1 MSLNW
6 SKIYNNP
13 SFFRNTESK
22 KILKKYLTQKI
33 SKDQLSFKLFS
44 IMNPVANKSSL
55 RNSYKNYLK
64 FIEKKIFTKQSISLM
79 DYASGNGFT
88 LLYFQ
93 KKYKLKNIFSK
104 DVNKHFINLQKN
116 FLKNC
121 KFEILNPKYFKIRE
135 KTNSI
140 DWIICNALFH
150 CLPNKKY
157 AKNLLLEMI
166 RVCKKGVFISD
177 IFNIK
182 YKSNFIK
189 NQMQRQ
195 KLTQVE
201 YIKKYKTTPHLY
213 FAKKDFS
220 FLKKNKVNFKFFKMP
235 KNFYDSQFGRF
246 SILIKK
252 NEK

>member
-1 MSLNW
+1 MSLYW
-6 SKIYNNP
+6 AKIYNKAN
-13 SFFRNTESK
+13 FFRNTESK
-22 KILKKYLTQKI
+22 KILKKYLIKKI
-33 SKDQLSFKLFS
+33 SEEQLSFKLFS
-44 IMNPVANKSSL
+44 IMNPIPNKSSL
-55 RNSYKNYLK
+55 KKSYQNYLK
-64 FIEKKIFTKQSISLM
+64 FIERKIFTKQSISLM

-104 DVNKHFINLQKN
+104 DVNRHFINLQKK
-116 FLKNC
+116 FLNNC
-121 KFEILNPKYFKIRE
+121 EFEILNPQKYKIKE

-157 AKNLLLEMI
+157 AKNLLLEMV
-166 RVCKKGVFISD
+166 RVCKKGVFVSD

-182 YKSNFIK
+182 CKSNFIK

-195 KLTQVE
+195 NLTKEE
-201 YIKKYKTTPHLY
+201 YIKKYKMTPHLY
-213 FAKKDFS
+213 FAKKDFN
-220 FLKKNKVNFKFFKMP
+220 FLKKIKVNFKFYKMP
-235 KNFYDSQFGRF
+235 KSFYDSQFGRF

-252 NEK
+252 NAK